1 VVSDASAVHFPCP
14 KCGAPEMAWNAAAQQ
29 MHCPYCQ
36 HQMVIPAQESE
47 PASPSAPPAV
57 IDPHHERTLAEGFE
71 IIRSQAGTG
80 LGTEVRTIAC
90 RTCGATVSFAGVAIA
105 SACDFCGSDQVLEQ
119 ESKRSLIR
127 PQSLVPFGV
136 EQERARAK
144 FRTWLA
150 GLWFRPNNLKHKAAV
165 GEINGVYVPY
175 WTFDAG
181 VASQWTAQAGY
192 YYYVTVSYTTQENG
206 RSVQRTRQERR
217 TRWEHAS
224 GRRSDS
230 YDDVLVVA
238 SRGLPTTLAEKLKTF
253 DTAQL
258 VAYDPRYLAGWR
270 AEEYAVE
277 LDEGWSNGKAKMERG
292 QYVNCGRDVPGDTQR
307 GLSVQNQFSNE
318 TFKHI
323 LMPIWIASYRYEDKP
338 YRFLVNGQTGEVTGE
353 APWSWIKIT
362 LFTLLMIAIAA
373 GIGYAFYLNR

>member
-1 VVSDASAVHFPCP
+1 
-14 KCGAPEMAWNAAAQQ
+14 MAWNAAAQQ

-36 HQMVIPAQESE
+36 HQMAIPAPVA
-47 PASPSAPPAV
+47 PAPAPGAAPGPAAAPAAQAPL
-57 IDPHHERTLAEGFE
+57 DPHHERTLAEGFE
-71 IIRSQAGTG
+71 IIRSQAGSG

-136 EQERARAK
+136 EQARAREK
-144 FRTWLA
+144 FKTWLA

-181 VASQWTAQAGY
+181 VASQWTAEAGY

-224 GRRSDS
+224 GWRNDT

-238 SRGLPTTLAEKLKTF
+238 SRGLPTKLAEKLTTF
-253 DTAQL
+253 DTSSL

-292 QYVNCGRDVPGDTQR
+292 QYQKCGRDVPGDTQR
-307 GLSVQNQFSNE
+307 GLRVQNQFSNE
-318 TFKHI
+318 TFKHV
-323 LMPIWIASYRYEDKP
+323 LMPIWIASYRYEEKP

-362 LFTLLMIAIAA
+362 LFTLLMLAIAG
-373 GIGYAFYLNR
+373 GIGYLFYMNQR